1 MSSFDTSICTILN
14 SNISGHMYKNRAHNF
29 TGLLQSGWK
38 SIFVFLFVS
47 LIAISGT
54 QAQNLNVF
62 LSYTVFNSPESGPY
76 IETYIAVEGR
86 TVHLIKNDSNK
97 FQGSIQIVMLFK
109 QGDEIINFD
118 KYELFSPELDDTV
131 SVDFNFFDQ
140 QRYPLANGEYA
151 FEIQIWDKNS
161 EIEPFVS
168 FQPLLIEFPEDKI
181 TISGIEMIE
190 SYSKTETENIL
201 SKNGYDLIPYIS
213 NFYSGDNNKLTF
225 YAEVYN
231 TDKLL
236 GLGSKYL
243 VTSYIQ
249 TVDNAKKLDKYIQY
263 KKETAKPVNIL
274 FNEFNITDLE
284 SGNYLLVIEARD
296 KENNLI
302 GLNKLFFQRSNP
314 RINIDINDLA
324 KVNVENSF
332 ASRITNSDT
341 LNQYIKYLE
350 PISNFQEAGFAV
362 VHLKTANH
370 ETLQKYFYSFW
381 YARNKLEPEREWEKY
396 LNEVNKVNLAY
407 STQISKGYETD
418 RGRVYLKYGPPNA
431 ISESYNEPAA
441 YPYEIWHYY
450 VLENGQ
456 RDRRFVFYTKDIVTN
471 DFTLLHSDATG
482 EYANYR
488 WQYFLYQ
495 RVDPGF
501 NIEDRNMPNTWGG
514 DSEKYFDMPR

>member
-1 MSSFDTSICTILN
+1 MNKNQAYNFFGSLKPGLKVLF
-14 SNISGHMYKNRAHNF
+14 IS
-29 TGLLQSGWK
+29 L
-38 SIFVFLFVS
+38 IVS
-47 LIAISGT
+47 LISLTGT
-54 QAQNLNVF
+54 QAQKLNVF

-76 IETYIAVEGR
+76 IETYIAVDGKS
-86 TVHLIKNDSNK
+86 VHLIKNDNNK
-97 FQGSIQIVMLFK
+97 FQGSIQIIMLFK
-109 QGDEIINFD
+109 QGDKIVNFD
-118 KYELFSPELDDTV
+118 KYKLFSQELDDTV
-131 SVDFNFFDQ
+131 SVDFDFFDQ
-140 QRYPLANGEYA
+140 QRYSLANGDYE
-151 FEIQIWDKNS
+151 FEIQIWDINS
-161 EIEPFVS
+161 EVEPFVS
-168 FQPLLIEFPEDKI
+168 FQPILIEFPEDKI
-181 TISGIEMIE
+181 TISGIELIE

-201 SKNGYDLIPYIS
+201 SKNGYDLVPYIS
-213 NFYSGDNNKLTF
+213 NFYPESKNKLT
-225 YAEVYN
+225 YYSEIYN
-231 TDKLL
+231 SDKLL
-236 GLGSKYL
+236 GPDSKYL

-249 TVDNAKKLDKYIQY
+249 TVDKAKKLEKYIQY

-284 SGNYLLVIEARD
+284 SGNYLLVIEARN

-314 RINIDINDLA
+314 RIKMDIDDLA

-332 ASRITNSDT
+332 ASKINNSDT
-341 LNQYIKYLE
+341 LRQYIKYLE
-350 PISNFQEAGFAV
+350 PISSFQEAGFSA
-362 VHLKTANH
+362 VHLRTADQ

-381 YARNKLEPEREWEKY
+381 YSRNKLEPEREWEKY
-396 LNEVNKVNLAY
+396 LDEVNKVNLAY

-450 VLENGQ
+450 VLGNGQ
-456 RDRRFVFYTKDIVTN
+456 RDRKFVFYSKDIVTN

-495 RVDPGF
+495 RVDSGF
-501 NIEDRNMPNTWGG
+501 NIEDRNKPETWGG
-514 DSEKYFDMPR
+514 DSEKYFDLPR